1 MDEDERASMT
11 VKSTIKPLGKRQ
23 IFTMKR
29 ANKEKRVNEY
39 YNNTHDA
46 TNIIESIVAILV
58 RNALVFSDFSFICQ
72 ELVTNNYLTA
82 EPNDVLRRFSSLFK
96 PYFKKS
102 GDWDAVVHR
111 LFNNKKEYYQSS
123 ECYRSAVKYLYAV
136 TTSQAEDCLDSYN
149 LISIFKDAN
158 GRKHKWTLKDVDPQR
173 KEEEIA
179 VLLKLLTELTIF
191 KNKEVRQFSQFMT
204 FDCFKTTNVKHY
216 EEPQNEKLEEPVEQS
231 TEVDREE
238 LKIMVPHGFD
248 PRTLSETE
256 LVVLVQAY
264 LPKGKTIEDVH
275 VLFVELSAEAQEM
288 IDAQVSRQNTSNDY
302 LEDSAG
308 PGLLTKNLAV
318 EEKAV
323 LQEKIPRKKSSNN
336 IGHLS
341 GQQLSAMSLINR
353 FKNRQTQTTSVGKS
367 SKKTKS
373 ATGNNKRKKKRK

>member
-1 MDEDERASMT
+1 
-11 VKSTIKPLGKRQ
+11 
-23 IFTMKR
+23 
-29 ANKEKRVNEY
+29 
-39 YNNTHDA
+39 
-46 TNIIESIVAILV
+46 
-58 RNALVFSDFSFICQ
+58 
-72 ELVTNNYLTA
+72 
-82 EPNDVLRRFSSLFK
+82 
-96 PYFKKS
+96 
-102 GDWDAVVHR
+102 
-111 LFNNKKEYYQSS
+111 
-123 ECYRSAVKYLYAV
+123 
-136 TTSQAEDCLDSYN
+136 
-149 LISIFKDAN
+149 
-158 GRKHKWTLKDVDPQR
+158 
-173 KEEEIA
+173 
-179 VLLKLLTELTIF
+179 
-191 KNKEVRQFSQFMT
+191 MT

-231 TEVDREE
+231 TEIDREE

-275 VLFVELSAEAQEM
+275 VLFVERSAEAQEM
-288 IDAQVSRQNTSNDY
+288 MDAQVSQQNTSNDY
-302 LEDSAG
+302 LEDSTG

-367 SKKTKS
+367 SKKTNS

>member
-1 MDEDERASMT
+1 M
-11 VKSTIKPLGKRQ
+11 
-23 IFTMKR
+23 
-29 ANKEKRVNEY
+29 
-39 YNNTHDA
+39 
-46 TNIIESIVAILV
+46 
-58 RNALVFSDFSFICQ
+58 
-72 ELVTNNYLTA
+72 
-82 EPNDVLRRFSSLFK
+82 
-96 PYFKKS
+96 
-102 GDWDAVVHR
+102 
-111 LFNNKKEYYQSS
+111 
-123 ECYRSAVKYLYAV
+123 
-136 TTSQAEDCLDSYN
+136 
-149 LISIFKDAN
+149 
-158 GRKHKWTLKDVDPQR
+158 KDVDPQR

-275 VLFVELSAEAQEM
+275 VLFVERSAEAQEM

-302 LEDSAG
+302 LEDSNG